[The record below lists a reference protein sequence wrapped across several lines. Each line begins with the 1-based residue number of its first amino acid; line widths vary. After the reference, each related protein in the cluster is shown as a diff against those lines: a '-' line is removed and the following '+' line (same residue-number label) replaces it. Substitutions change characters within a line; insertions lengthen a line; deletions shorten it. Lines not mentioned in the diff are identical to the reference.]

1 MGKETFKQ
9 LIASPGLVLIDF
21 YATWCGPCQRMHPV
35 LDELKAQ
42 MGDGI
47 RIAKI
52 DVDAQKNLAAEY
64 RIQSVPTLILFK
76 DGIQKWRSSG
86 GMTLPQLKERI
97 ETEA

>member
-1 MGKETFKQ
+1 MEKETFKQ

-35 LDELKAQ
+35 LEELKKQ
-42 MGDGI
+42 MGDRI

-52 DVDAQKNLAAEY
+52 DVDAQEALAAEY

-76 DGIQKWRSSG
+76 DGVQKWRTSG
-86 GMTLPQLKERI
+86 GMPLAQLKERI
-97 ETEA
+97 EAEA